1 MTQSSAANTISRIGI
16 IGGSFD
22 PIHNGHLRIA
32 ETAKHKYK
40 LDKVLFV
47 PAYCPPHKARPT
59 LAPYEHRFRMI
70 ELAIKEIPF
79 FEVSNIE
86 GHENCPSYAG
96 TTVEELKKIY
106 GTKCAYCFIIGLD
119 SLLTLTDREKSHTYP
134 GLCYFIATT
143 RPGFNRK
150 AVEKEVP
157 REFIPYILINEMPA
171 IAISST
177 DIKHRIRTNQPIDGM
192 VPDTVRDYIITF
204 KVYTS
209 SFT

>member
-1 MTQSSAANTISRIGI
+1 MPQFASPHTISRIGI

-22 PIHNGHLRIA
+22 PVHNGHLRIA
-32 ETAKHKYK
+32 ETAQHKYK
-40 LDKVLFV
+40 LDKVIFV

-70 ELAIKEIPF
+70 GLAIKNIPA

-86 GHENCPSYAG
+86 AHENCPSFAG
-96 TTVEELKKIY
+96 TTVETLKTIY
-106 GTKCAYCFIIGLD
+106 GSSCIYCFIIGLD
-119 SLLTLTDREKSHTYP
+119 ALLTLTDREKSHTYP

-150 AVEKEVP
+150 AVEQEVP

-171 IAISST
+171 ISISSS
-177 DIKHRIRTNQPIDGM
+177 DIKNRIRTNQPIDGM
-192 VPDTVRDYIITF
+192 VPVTVKDYIFTF